1 MKPTTNQVND
11 ALESIAR
18 TERPANHPRNLARQA
33 IEQWRSNAQLEGLPT
48 TNLHDDKGADL
59 LDRDGVLRASYP
71 TYTATVVKRS
81 LWARL
86 WRR

>member
-18 TERPANHPRNLARQA
+18 TERPVDHPRALAAKAVARYRRTAAIDPDYDFSAAPRAARQV
-33 IEQWRSNAQLEGLPT
+33 IY
-48 TNLHDDKGADL
+48 DM
-59 LDRDGVLRASYP
+59 
-71 TYTATVVKRS
+71 TVRYSARHS